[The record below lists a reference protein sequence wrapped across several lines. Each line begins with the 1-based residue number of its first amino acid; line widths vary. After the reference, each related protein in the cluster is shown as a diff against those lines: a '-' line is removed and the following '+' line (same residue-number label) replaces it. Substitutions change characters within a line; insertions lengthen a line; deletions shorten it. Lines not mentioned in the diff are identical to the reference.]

1 MYDFISRFINGYAIY
16 SKGGE
21 LFPKLEEDVYN
32 SLYNE
37 RVRVINSKYGIININ
52 GKEVVPP
59 IYNSIKFLRNG
70 LFAARLGHSVDE
82 KWIIISPLGEVVI
95 PDVFSEVYT
104 TNSENMLVIIDGVK
118 SSNYKYSRG
127 KWGIIDKSG
136 KYLKDLQ
143 HIDPNMSFEWY
154 AKIELSLI

>member
-1 MYDFISRFINGYAIY
+1 M
-16 SKGGE
+16 
-21 LFPKLEEDVYN
+21 
-32 SLYNE
+32 YNE

-70 LFAARLGHSVDE
+70 LFAARLGNSVDE
-82 KWIIISPLGEVVI
+82 KWIIISPLGEIVI
-95 PDVFSEVYT
+95 PDGFTEVYT
-104 TNSENMLVIIDGVK
+104 TDSEYMLVIVGGVK